1 MPKSTGSSVISK
13 FQSISTDFCKNCQL
27 SSRQRVQQ
35 KLLSCWRVQAWNWI
49 LMKSYWN
56 DNSSVIASKS
66 QRGIMSFFQDPKRTT
81 RLRAK
86 NLWICNKKCILPGWR
101 VGRGGKKWREKKSD
115 EVREGC
121 KKMGKVWSFTIPPRY
136 GLFFRKKLTP
146 IFVVENCIFNGRKE
160 FYAWSH
166 FKNK

>member
-1 MPKSTGSSVISK
+1 MISK

-115 EVREGC
+115 EVSEGG
-121 KKMGKVWSFTIPPRY
+121 KKWEKDGLLPFPLGMVFFSGKNWPPFLLLKIASLMAEMNFTLGPTS
-136 GLFFRKKLTP
+136 KT
-146 IFVVENCIFNGRKE
+146 
-160 FYAWSH
+160 
-166 FKNK
+166 NK